1 MPPSDRQWLED
12 GAAEPQEFD
21 DPDLSH
27 MSVLVVGSN
36 ADTREIICS
45 ILTILKITRLR
56 ETATVS
62 SAHAMLR
69 EVPPDLI
76 IADYETQPSNGI
88 DFVRWVR
95 NGKDSP
101 NRKVPIILVSG
112 RTDVE
117 LVRMARDV
125 GIDEFIAL
133 PFSFNLLSDRIR
145 VIANGLRPFVTSR
158 TYAGPDRRRRDRPT
172 KGQDRRQQDSKL
184 SNRKL

>member
-1 MPPSDRQWLED
+1 MPPSDRQQTED
-12 GAAEPQEFD
+12 DAAEPQEVD
-21 DPDLSH
+21 SLDHSH
-27 MSVLVVGSN
+27 MSVLVVSSN
-36 ADTREIICS
+36 TDTRNIICS
-45 ILTILKITRLR
+45 MLMNLKVTRLR
-56 ETATVS
+56 ETATVA
-62 SAHAMLR
+62 SAYALLR
-69 EVPPDLI
+69 ENPPDLI

-101 NRKVPIILVSG
+101 NRTVPIILVSG

-158 TYAGPDRRRRDRPT
+158 TYAGPDRRRRERPT
-172 KGQDRRQQDSKL
+172 KGQDRRRQDGKL
-184 SNRKL
+184 SSRKL

>member
-36 ADTREIICS
+36 VDIRKIICS
-45 ILTILKITRLR
+45 ILTNLKIIRLR
-56 ETATVS
+56 EAATVS
-62 SAHAMLR
+62 SAYAVLR

-76 IADYETQPSNGI
+76 IVDYDTQPSNGI

-101 NRKVPIILVSG
+101 HPKVPIILVSG

-117 LVRMARDV
+117 AVRMARDV

-133 PFSFNLLSDRIR
+133 PFSFNLLLQRIQA
-145 VIANGLRPFVTSR
+145 IANSLRPFVSSR
-158 TYAGPDRRRRDRPT
+158 NFVGPDRRRRDRPT
-172 KGQDRRQQDSKL
+172 KGKDRRQQDGKL
-184 SNRKL
+184 SSRKL

>member
-45 ILTILKITRLR
+45 ILTNLKITRLR
-56 ETATVS
+56 ETETVS

-76 IADYETQPSNGI
+76 IVDYETEPSNGI
-88 DFVRWVR
+88 DFVRYVR
-95 NGKDSP
+95 NGRDSP
-101 NRKVPIILVSG
+101 HPKVPIILVSG

-117 LVRMARDV
+117 KVRMARDV

-133 PFSFNLLSDRIR
+133 PFSFNLLLERIQAISNR
-145 VIANGLRPFVTSR
+145 LRPFVSSR
-158 TYAGPDRRRRDRPT
+158 NFVGPDRRRRVRPT
-172 KGQDRRQQDSKL
+172 KGPDRRRQEGAL
-184 SNRKL
+184 SSRKL